1 MDGTPLK
8 EGRFMEINVIIGLF
22 LGIGGI
28 LVGNFIEGG
37 HVSTLAQ
44 GTAALIVFGGT
55 FGSTL
60 IANRREDIKLAL
72 KFITRVFSSGE
83 IAERTRVANEIVA
96 TAQLARKESILA
108 LEKRIANFSDEFM
121 RSVYRFVV
129 DGVDPEIIRK
139 VFEEEIDL
147 NERRKMAAAKVWSD
161 AGGYAPTIGIIGAV
175 LGLIHVMANITDTS
189 ALGKGIAVAF
199 VATIYGVG
207 SANLI
212 FLPLANRL
220 KSGIRYRSET
230 EKMILEGGLAV
241 IGGLNP
247 YIIEQKVEAFT
258 A

>member
-1 MDGTPLK
+1 
-8 EGRFMEINVIIGLF
+8 MEISIIVGLAAS
-22 LGIGGI
+22 IGGI
-28 LVGNFIEGG
+28 LIGNFLEGG
-37 HVSTLAQ
+37 HIGSLAQ

-55 FGSTL
+55 IGSTL
-60 IANRREDIKLAL
+60 VSNRRDDIVMAIRFLRRA
-72 KFITRVFSSGE
+72 FWGE
-83 IAERTRVANEIVA
+83 ELRERNNIAAEIVQS
-96 TAQLARKESILA
+96 AQVARKESILT
-108 LEKRIANFSDEFM
+108 LEKRLGNFSDPFM

-139 VFEEEIDL
+139 VFEDEIEL
-147 NERRKMAAAKVWSD
+147 NEKRNLAAAKVWSD
-161 AGGYAPTIGIIGAV
+161 AGGFAPTIGIIGAV
-175 LGLIHVMANITDTS
+175 LGLIHVMANITDTM

-207 SANLI
+207 SANLL

-220 KSGIRYRSET
+220 KSVIRYRSET

>member
-1 MDGTPLK
+1 
-8 EGRFMEINVIIGLF
+8 MEISIIFGLVVSV
-22 LGIGGI
+22 GGI
-28 LVGNFIEGG
+28 LLGNYFEGG
-37 HVSTLAQ
+37 HISSLAQ

-55 FGSTL
+55 IGSTL
-60 IANRREDIKLAL
+60 ISNRREDVSLAFRFL
-72 KFITRVFSSGE
+72 RRALLGDE
-83 IAERTRVANEIVA
+83 MRERNGIAEELVQS
-96 TAQLARKESILA
+96 AQVARKESILS
-108 LEKRIANFSDEFM
+108 LEKRLNGFSDPFM

-139 VFEEEIDL
+139 VFEDEIDL
-147 NERRKMAAAKVWSD
+147 NERRNMAAAKVWSD
-161 AGGYAPTIGIIGAV
+161 AGGFAPTIGIIGAV
-175 LGLIHVMANITDTS
+175 LGLIHVMGNISDTT

-212 FLPLANRL
+212 FLPIANRL
-220 KSGIRYRSET
+220 KTSIRYRSET
-230 EKMILEGGLAV
+230 ERMILEGGLAV

>member
-1 MDGTPLK
+1 
-8 EGRFMEINVIIGLF
+8 MEINILFGFVI
-22 LGIGGI
+22 GIGGI
-28 LVGNFIEGG
+28 LLGNFIEGG
-37 HVSTLAQ
+37 HLASLAQ

-55 FGSTL
+55 LGSTL
-60 IANRREDIKLAL
+60 ISNRKEDLRMAMLYLHKA
-72 KFITRVFSSGE
+72 FWNEE
-83 IAERTRVANEIVA
+83 IEERSIVAEEIVES
-96 TAQLARKESILA
+96 AQVARKESILA
-108 LEKRIANFSDEFM
+108 LERRLNDFSDPFM
-121 RSVYRFVV
+121 RSIYRFVV
-129 DGVDPEIIRK
+129 DGVDSEIIRK

-147 NERRKMAAAKVWSD
+147 NEKRKLAAAKVWTD
-161 AGGYAPTIGIIGAV
+161 AGGFAPTIGIIGAV
-175 LGLIHVMANITDTS
+175 LGLIHVMANITDTT

-220 KSGIRYRSET
+220 KSVIKYRTET
-230 EKMILEGGLAV
+230 ERMILEGGLAV

>member
-1 MDGTPLK
+1 
-8 EGRFMEINVIIGLF
+8 MEISIIFGLVVSV
-22 LGIGGI
+22 GGI
-28 LVGNFIEGG
+28 LLGNFIEGG
-37 HVSTLAQ
+37 HLGSLAQ

-55 FGSTL
+55 IGSTL
-60 IANRREDIKLAL
+60 ISNRREDVMLAF
-72 KFITRVFSSGE
+72 KFLRRALWGDE
-83 IAERTRVANEIVA
+83 MQERNRIAEEIVQS
-96 TAQLARKESILA
+96 AQVARKESILS
-108 LEKRIANFSDEFM
+108 LEKRLNHFSDPFM

-139 VFEEEIDL
+139 VFEDEIDL
-147 NERRKMAAAKVWSD
+147 NERKNLSAAKVWSD
-161 AGGYAPTIGIIGAV
+161 AGGFAPTIGIIGAV
-175 LGLIHVMANITDTS
+175 LGLIHVMANISDTT

-220 KSGIRYRSET
+220 KTTVRYRSET
-230 EKMILEGGLAV
+230 ERMILEGGLAV
-241 IGGLNP
+241 ISGLNP

>member
-1 MDGTPLK
+1 
-8 EGRFMEINVIIGLF
+8 MEINIVLGLVIGV
-22 LGIGGI
+22 GCV
-28 LVGNFIEGG
+28 LVGNFVEGG
-37 HVSTLAQ
+37 HVASLVQ

-55 FGSTL
+55 IGSTL
-60 IANRREDIKLAL
+60 ISNRRDDLRMAL
-72 KFITRVFSSGE
+72 RYMRTALMGE
-83 IAERTRVANEIVA
+83 ELREREVIAQEIVQS
-96 TAQLARKESILA
+96 AQIARKESILT
-108 LEKRIANFSDEFM
+108 LEKRLNNYPDPFM

-139 VFEEEIDL
+139 VFEEEIEL
-147 NERRKMAAAKVWSD
+147 NEKRKMAAAKVWSD
-161 AGGYAPTIGIIGAV
+161 AGGFAPTIGIIGAV
-175 LGLIHVMANITDTS
+175 LGLIHVMANITDTV
-189 ALGKGIAVAF
+189 ALGQGIAVAF

-207 SANLI
+207 SANLV

-220 KSGIRYRSET
+220 KALSRYRTET